1 MMRKGVFGMKT
12 TMSGLIFVLLSVAGM
27 VLLVGNA
34 TAEISMSERENVQT
48 IVRVVEFV
56 TFVTAMALAWYVWRI
71 SRRATKNK
79 KSKQI
84 KP

>member
-1 MMRKGVFGMKT
+1 MKT
-12 TMSGLIFVLLSVAGM
+12 TMRGLIFVLLAVSGT

-34 TAEISMSERENVQT
+34 NAEISMSERENVQM

-56 TFVTAMALAWYVWRI
+56 TFVTAMAIAWYVWRI
-71 SRRATKNK
+71 SKRAIKNK

-84 KP
+84 KS